1 MSESDVVD
9 DGDDRGTEPD
19 PAVEANV
26 EELYGEGDERA
37 GVATMPE
44 DERDRL
50 LGNDAPAKPEPEQE
64 SPQPGDDAPLDDA
77 ATE

>member
-1 MSESDVVD
+1 MSDVSESTA

-26 EELYGEGDERA
+26 EELYGAGDERA
-37 GVATMPE
+37 GVATMPTE
-44 DERDRL
+44 ERDRL
-50 LGNDAPAKPEPEQE
+50 LGDDAPPPDKRENDDA
-64 SPQPGDDAPLDDA
+64 PQPGDDA